1 MKRLFT
7 ILISALIFV
16 VSACSNGGGSAKD
29 ELRGRYEIDMSSL
42 TSFMEDEIKGKNNL
56 SSDMFSSMLFS
67 QLDLTVQF
75 EKEKAI
81 LDASTIASEL
91 IKQFSKGKVT
101 LPYSLD
107 YKIENDT
114 ALYMRAEGS
123 DFDYIGSL
131 KPLGDSYDYLKLIVD
146 KDEKKIEVNLKK
158 IK

>member
-16 VSACSNGGGSAKD
+16 VSACSNGGSSVKE
-29 ELRGRYEIDMSSL
+29 ELQGRYEIDMSPL
-42 TSFMEDEIKGKNNL
+42 TSLMEDEMKAKNSI

-81 LDASTIASEL
+81 LDASAIASEL

-101 LPYSLD
+101 LPYSAD

-123 DFDYIGSL
+123 DFNYIGSL
-131 KPLGDSYDYLKLIVD
+131 KRLGDSYDYLKLTVD
-146 KDEKKIEVNLKK
+146 KNDKKIEVNLKK